1 MHLHQTVSDTA
12 CKAVL
17 LAEDNKINQLLVQ
30 KMLAPF
36 NIQLVIAEHG
46 HDVLLLLEQ
55 QHFDLVLMDIQMPL
69 IEGITATRL
78 IRENLGMLSGEI
90 ERGRR

>member
-1 MHLHQTVSDTA
+1 MHLNQTVSDTA

-17 LAEDNKINQLLVQ
+17 LAEDNKINQLLVK

-36 NIQLVIAEHG
+36 NIQLVIAENA

-55 QHFDLVLMDIQMPL
+55 QHFDLVLIDIV
-69 IEGITATRL
+69 EGVRVSMVRAPHVP
-78 IRENLGMLSGEI
+78 EI
-90 ERGRR
+90 VDAG